1 VQASA
6 LAQNHRQLAD
16 RRLTKTASA
25 CGHPLKQPHPQF
37 VLGYFRVCYDGN
49 TRRILMKRWKDEVA
63 VITGASSG
71 IGRAAAVAFADAGA
85 RVALSDVQ
93 DAAGERVA
101 GEIRER
107 GAEVVFI
114 HADVSQA
121 SEASA
126 LIDSVLQHFGR
137 LDFAFNN
144 AGIEGEMATTVDCT
158 EQNFDRVIAVN
169 LKGIWLCM
177 RSELE
182 HMLKRSAGAIVNCSS
197 VAGLVGFP
205 QLPAYA
211 ASKHG
216 VIGLTRAAA
225 LECGKS
231 GIRINAVCPGAIRT
245 PMLDR
250 IMS

>member
-1 VQASA
+1 
-6 LAQNHRQLAD
+6 
-16 RRLTKTASA
+16 
-25 CGHPLKQPHPQF
+25 
-37 VLGYFRVCYDGN
+37 
-49 TRRILMKRWKDEVA
+49 MKRWKDEVA

-71 IGRAAAVAFADAGA
+71 IGRATALAFAEAGA
-85 RVALSDVQ
+85 RVAVSDVQ
-93 DAAGERVA
+93 DTAGEQIAR
-101 GEIRER
+101 EIRER
-107 GAEVVFI
+107 GSEAVFI

-126 LIDSVLQHFGR
+126 LIEKVLQRFGR

-182 HMLKRSAGAIVNCSS
+182 QMLKRGVGAIVNCSS

-231 GIRINAVCPGAIRT
+231 GVRINAVCPGAIRT

-250 IMS
+250 IMSSTADMNRQLVASEPIGRLGKPEEIGKAVVWLCSDDASFVTGHALAVDGGWVAQ

>member
-1 VQASA
+1 
-6 LAQNHRQLAD
+6 
-16 RRLTKTASA
+16 
-25 CGHPLKQPHPQF
+25 
-37 VLGYFRVCYDGN
+37 
-49 TRRILMKRWKDEVA
+49 MKRWKDEVA

-107 GAEVVFI
+107 GVEVVFI

-250 IMS
+250 IMSSTADMNRQLVASEPIGRLGTPEEIGKAVVWLCSDDASFVTGHALAVDGGWVAQ